1 MLGLTILGSNSA
13 IPAFNRHPTA
23 QILTLQDQLF
33 LIDCGEGTQ
42 MQMNKYRI
50 RKSRISKIFISH
62 LHGDHYF
69 GLIGLLTSMNLLGRK
84 DPLHIYGPPDLEII
98 IKTQM
103 EKEHT
108 LFDIHFCALQNSS
121 IEKIV
126 DDTSIEVCAFS
137 TKHSVPCWGF
147 LFKEKKINRRIDTT
161 QGSLQDIPLRFYKRL
176 QEGEDYIKED
186 GTIITNDSVTVEGP
200 KPLSYAFCADTLYD
214 ETLLNHIMNI
224 DLLYHETTYLD
235 NLKQKATERFHSTTK
250 QAATLAQK
258 ANVKRLLIG
267 HFSSQYEALLP
278 FLEEATSIFSHTDLA
293 LEGLT
298 YRLHQ

>member
-84 DPLHIYGPPDLEII
+84 NPLHIYGPPDLEII

-147 LFKEKKINRRIDTT
+147 LFKEKKINRRIDNT
-161 QGSLQDIPLRFYKRL
+161 QSSLQDIPLRFYKRL

-186 GTIITNDSVTVEGP
+186 GTRILNDSVTIAGP

-214 ETLLNHIMNI
+214 ETLLNHITNI

-235 NLKQKATERFHSTTK
+235 SLKQKATERFHSTTK

-278 FLEEATSIFSHTDLA
+278 FLEEATSVFSCTDLA